1 MALDPALEGAI
12 RQAIREQGQ
21 KPALAER
28 MIAWLEALGQ
38 GELSP
43 ADADAFYARTIGAV
57 SAGEEGN
64 ED

>member
-1 MALDPALEGAI
+1 MALDAALEEAI
-12 RQAIREQGQ
+12 RQAVREQDQ

-38 GELSP
+38 GDLST

-57 SAGEEGN
+57 AAGEVP
-64 ED
+64 DAD